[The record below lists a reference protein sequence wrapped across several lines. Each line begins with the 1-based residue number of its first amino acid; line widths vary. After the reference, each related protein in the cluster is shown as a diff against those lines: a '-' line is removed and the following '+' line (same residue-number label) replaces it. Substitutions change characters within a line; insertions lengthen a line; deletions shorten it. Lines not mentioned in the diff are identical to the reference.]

1 MPDLDPTDRKLLALL
16 KRNSAAKYAELGE
29 QLNLSAPAVFERVKR
44 LRKAGV
50 IRRYTVDVAPAATGF
65 GLGAH
70 IMVYLK
76 QRTCE
81 EVFADIRHFPEI
93 EECHSIAGEAGM
105 LLKVRTDTS
114 KALETFIC
122 ALWHIEGIERT
133 LTMLTLDTYQDDGN
147 RVM

>member
-1 MPDLDPTDRKLLALL
+1 MPDLDVIDRKLLGLL

-44 LRKAGV
+44 LRKSG
-50 IRRYTVDVAPAATGF
+50 IIKRYTVDLAPTATGF

-70 IMVYLK
+70 ILVYLK

-81 EVFADIRHFPEI
+81 EVFQDIQHMSEI

-105 LLKVRTDTS
+105 LLKVRTESS

-122 ALWHIEGIERT
+122 ALWHITGIERT
-133 LTMLTLDTYQDDGN
+133 LTMLTLDTYQDDGI
-147 RVM
+147 RVA

>member
-1 MPDLDPTDRKLLALL
+1 MPDLDVIDRKLLGLL
-16 KRNSAAKYAELGE
+16 KQNATAKYAELGQ
-29 QLNLSAPAVFERVKR
+29 QLNLSAPAVFERVTR
-44 LRKAGV
+44 LRKSGV
-50 IRRYTVDVAPAATGF
+50 IRRYTVDVAPTATGF

-81 EVFADIRHFPEI
+81 EVFQDIRDFPEI

-114 KALETFIC
+114 KALETLIC

-133 LTMLTLDTYQDDGN
+133 VTMLTLDTYQDDGI
-147 RVM
+147 RVA